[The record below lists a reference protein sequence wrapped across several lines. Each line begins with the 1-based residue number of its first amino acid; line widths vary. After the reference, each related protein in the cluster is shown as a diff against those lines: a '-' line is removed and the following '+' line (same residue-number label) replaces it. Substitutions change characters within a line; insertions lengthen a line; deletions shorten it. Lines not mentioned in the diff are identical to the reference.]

1 MRYSVPAKVQ
11 AFFSTITGRP
21 IAKASAMLPGPGF
34 SRYGFSSSAVPTCL
48 AKECLSAT
56 LDRTK
61 LVSRPVP
68 VRGQVRFR
76 SALAELLR
84 RQGEAL
90 GPNSWNGTSLSGDD
104 RSCQY
109 PVSKRKRDS
118 SSLPPQHA
126 QRRRV
131 LGTPSLRS
139 SE

>member
-1 MRYSVPAKVQ
+1 
-11 AFFSTITGRP
+11 
-21 IAKASAMLPGPGF
+21 MLPGPGF

-76 SALAELLR
+76 AALAELLR

-90 GPNSWNGTSLSGDD
+90 GPNSWNGTSLTQVVLPCGTLDKLPRTRQVFD
-104 RSCQY
+104 KYRDKCV
-109 PVSKRKRDS
+109 VSKIT
-118 SSLPPQHA
+118 
-126 QRRRV
+126 
-131 LGTPSLRS
+131 GC
-139 SE
+139 

>member
-34 SRYGFSSSAVPTCL
+34 SRYGFSASAVPTCL

-76 SALAELLR
+76 LALVELLR

-90 GPNSWNGTSLSGDD
+90 GPNSWNGT
-104 RSCQY
+104 RSA
-109 PVSKRKRDS
+109 K
-118 SSLPPQHA
+118 
-126 QRRRV
+126 
-131 LGTPSLRS
+131 GTVTPAGPD
-139 SE
+139 